1 MFCLIC
7 IFSYWS
13 CGRCWVIVSPSL
25 SGARIVCPC
34 GILPENLPFVR
45 RASKVNRNLSAGRM
59 HMAVTRDLSVGPG
72 CLLERWGHD
81 TTPALIYIPGEIH
94 YMAASYRC
102 TDVHSLRPRRHLRL
116 WGCGQ
121 AGLRGAN
128 ETGCADCRS
137 KIAWSN
143 RPYWLVRKGFG
154 IPKESFSSNF
164 PVPPSLAGEAT
175 IESSFI
181 QIIRVN
187 PSVLENSFRLV
198 LNIQ

>member
-13 CGRCWVIVSPSL
+13 CGRRWGIVSPSL
-25 SGARIVCPC
+25 SGARIVRPC

-45 RASKVNRNLSAGRM
+45 RASKVNRNLGWQNAHGGHERP
-59 HMAVTRDLSVGPG
+59 LSVGPG

-81 TTPALIYIPGEIH
+81 TTPPLIYIPGEIH

-102 TDVHSLRPRRHLRL
+102 ADVHSLRPRRHLRDC
-116 WGCGQ
+116 GCGQ

-128 ETGCADCRS
+128 ETGCVDCRS

-154 IPKESFSSNF
+154 IPKESFSPNF

-187 PSVLENSFRLV
+187 PSVLENSFCLV